1 MVVASGNTVLNTTLL
16 HQTNWKLAIA
26 FTNIVTTILQYL
38 SLSLYQLTPL
48 HMAVRDG
55 NEQTLKFIVDNGADI
70 DIKDDSGV
78 SETLV
83 LTSPAV
89 LSVS

>member
-1 MVVASGNTVLNTTLL
+1 
-16 HQTNWKLAIA
+16 
-26 FTNIVTTILQYL
+26 
-38 SLSLYQLTPL
+38 
-48 HMAVRDG
+48 MAVRDG
-55 NEQTLKFIVDNGADI
+55 NEQTLKFIVDSGAAI

-78 SETLV
+78 SETLI

>member
-1 MVVASGNTVLNTTLL
+1 M
-16 HQTNWKLAIA
+16 AIA
-26 FTNIVTTILQYL
+26 FANIVNTVLQYL

-48 HMAVRDG
+48 HMAVKDG
-55 NEQTLKFIVDNGADI
+55 NEQTIKFIVDNGATI

-78 SETLV
+78 SETLIV
-83 LTSPAV
+83 TSPAV